1 MYRVGDTFVQIDN
14 NVFLVKPDTGLQSTG
29 TILGIPLNRVR
40 FPRHRKCPMSMVAS
54 RRSTSVAATFIIFA
68 AALFQTPHTF
78 AADLLGLY
86 IGGSVGQSQV
96 EANVPSVG
104 DFKENHSAFK
114 VMVGIRPISLIGA
127 ELSYIDFGHPSG
139 NINVAP
145 SNVSEKG
152 ADAFAVLYLP
162 VPVVDVFVK
171 AGLARL
177 QSTINSADRI
187 GVACAMGVRNCVPLF
202 RLDSTN
208 TSFAAGAG
216 AQFKLSAWAVRAE
229 YERFNAA
236 GGNPSLVSLGVTW
249 TFL

>member
-1 MYRVGDTFVQIDN
+1 MS
-14 NVFLVKPDTGLQSTG
+14 ST
-29 TILGIPLNRVR
+29 P
-40 FPRHRKCPMSMVAS
+40 A
-54 RRSTSVAATFIIFA
+54 RRSTSVAATFVIFA
-68 AALFQTPHTF
+68 AALLQTRH
-78 AADLLGLY
+78 ALANDLLGLY
-86 IGGSVGQSQV
+86 VGGAVGQSQV
-96 EANVPSVG
+96 EANVPTVG

-114 VMVGIRPISLIGA
+114 VIAGIRPISLIGA

-139 NINVAP
+139 NINGVP
-145 SNVSEKG
+145 SDVSEKG

-177 QSTINSADRI
+177 QSTTNSGLRI
-187 GVACAMGVRNCVPLF
+187 GIACTITDICGPVLF
-202 RLDSTN
+202 RLDRTN

-216 AQFKLSAWAVRAE
+216 AQFKLGTWAVRAE

-236 GGNPSLVSLGVTW
+236 GGNPTLVSLGVTW

>member
-1 MYRVGDTFVQIDN
+1 MRLIHSR
-14 NVFLVKPDTGLQSTG
+14 P
-29 TILGIPLNRVR
+29 ILP
-40 FPRHRKCPMSMVAS
+40 VAP
-54 RRSTSVAATFIIFA
+54 A
-68 AALFQTPHTF
+68 AAIVLFAMALHPTGHAF

-86 IGGSVGQSQV
+86 VGGSAGQSQV
-96 EANVPSVG
+96 EANVPSIG

-114 VMVGIRPISLIGA
+114 LIAGIRPISLIGA
-127 ELSYIDFGHPSG
+127 EISYIDFGHPGGS
-139 NINVAP
+139 INAVS

-152 ADAFAVLYLP
+152 ADAFGVLYLP

-177 QSTINSADRI
+177 QSTLNSIRV
-187 GVACAMGVRNCVPLF
+187 GVGSCTTTDPNCALF
-202 RLDSTN
+202 RLDRTN

-216 AQFKLSAWAVRAE
+216 AQVKFGPWAVRAE

-236 GGNPSLVSLGVTW
+236 GGNPSLVSLGLTW

>member
-1 MYRVGDTFVQIDN
+1 MRI
-14 NVFLVKPDTGLQSTG
+14 
-29 TILGIPLNRVR
+29 IPTRC
-40 FPRHRKCPMSMVAS
+40 F
-54 RRSTSVAATFIIFA
+54 TSVTATIVVLSFA
-68 AALFQTPHTF
+68 VLPTHRAL
-78 AADLLGLY
+78 ASDLLGLY
-86 IGGSVGQSQV
+86 VGGAVGQSQV

-104 DFKENHSAFK
+104 EFKENHSAFI
-114 VMVGIRPISLIGA
+114 VIAGIRPISLIGA

-139 NINVAP
+139 NINSAP
-145 SNVSEKG
+145 SDVSEKG

-177 QSTINSADRI
+177 QSTAN
-187 GVACAMGVRNCVPLF
+187 GVRAGVGTCPINFPNCALF
-202 RLDSTN
+202 RLDRTN

-216 AQFKLSAWAVRAE
+216 AQFKLGAWAVRAE

-236 GGNPSLVSLGVTW
+236 GENPSLVSLGVTW

>member
-1 MYRVGDTFVQIDN
+1 MHIVLT
-14 NVFLVKPDTGLQSTG
+14 
-29 TILGIPLNRVR
+29 
-40 FPRHRKCPMSMVAS
+40 
-54 RRSTSVAATFIIFA
+54 RRSTSFAATMVVLTVAILPTQHA
-68 AALFQTPHTF
+68 F

-86 IGGSVGQSQV
+86 VGGAVGQSQV
-96 EANVPSVG
+96 EANVPTVG

-114 VMVGIRPISLIGA
+114 VIAGIRPISLIGA

-139 NINVAP
+139 NINGSP
-145 SNVSEKG
+145 SDVSEKG

-177 QSTINSADRI
+177 QSTTNSGLRI
-187 GVACAMGVRNCVPLF
+187 GVGACTITNPNCGPVLF
-202 RLDSTN
+202 RLDRTN

-216 AQFKLSAWAVRAE
+216 AQFKLGPWAVRAE

-236 GGNPSLVSLGVTW
+236 GANPSLVSLGLTW

>member
-1 MYRVGDTFVQIDN
+1 MRAIPLRRLLPLAPIVTFVIA
-14 NVFLVKPDTGLQSTG
+14 VVPTGRA
-29 TILGIPLNRVR
+29 I
-40 FPRHRKCPMSMVAS
+40 
-54 RRSTSVAATFIIFA
+54 
-68 AALFQTPHTF
+68 

-86 IGGSVGQSQV
+86 VGGAVGQSQV
-96 EANVPSVG
+96 EANAPSVG

-114 VMVGIRPISLIGA
+114 VIAGIRPIPLIGA

-139 NINVAP
+139 DINAVS

-177 QSTINSADRI
+177 QSTLNSANG
-187 GVACAMGVRNCVPLF
+187 GVGTCTITKPNCALF
-202 RLDSTN
+202 RLDRTN
-208 TSFAAGAG
+208 TNFAAGAG
-216 AQFKLSAWAVRAE
+216 VQMKFGSWAVRAE

-236 GGNPSLVSLGVTW
+236 GGNPSLVSLGLTW

>member
-1 MYRVGDTFVQIDN
+1 MSI
-14 NVFLVKPDTGLQSTG
+14 
-29 TILGIPLNRVR
+29 IPS
-40 FPRHRKCPMSMVAS
+40 H
-54 RRSTSVAATFIIFA
+54 RSTSGAATFVIFA
-68 AALFQTPHTF
+68 AALLQIRH
-78 AADLLGLY
+78 AVADDLLGLY
-86 IGGSVGQSQV
+86 IGGAAGQSQV
-96 EANVPSVG
+96 EANVPTVG

-114 VMVGIRPISLIGA
+114 VIAGIRPIPLIGA

-139 NINVAP
+139 NINSSP
-145 SNVSEKG
+145 SDVSEKG
-152 ADAFAVLYLP
+152 ADAFGVLYLP

-177 QSTINSADRI
+177 QSTAN
-187 GVACAMGVRNCVPLF
+187 GVRAGVGACVFNFPNCALF

-216 AQFKLSAWAVRAE
+216 AQFKLGTWAVRAE
-229 YERFNAA
+229 YERFHAA

>member
-1 MYRVGDTFVQIDN
+1 MSI
-14 NVFLVKPDTGLQSTG
+14 
-29 TILGIPLNRVR
+29 IPT
-40 FPRHRKCPMSMVAS
+40 
-54 RRSTSVAATFIIFA
+54 RRSKSVAATFVIFA
-68 AALFQTPHTF
+68 AALLQTRH
-78 AADLLGLY
+78 ALAGDLLGLY
-86 IGGSVGQSQV
+86 VGGAAGQSQV
-96 EANVPSVG
+96 EANVPTVG

-114 VMVGIRPISLIGA
+114 VIAGIRPISLIGA

-139 NINVAP
+139 NINGVA
-145 SNVSEKG
+145 SDVSEKG

-177 QSTINSADRI
+177 QSTTNSGLRI
-187 GVACAMGVRNCVPLF
+187 GIGACTITAPNCGPVLF
-202 RLDSTN
+202 RLDRTN

-216 AQFKLSAWAVRAE
+216 AQFKLGTWAVRAE

>member
-1 MYRVGDTFVQIDN
+1 MHIVLT
-14 NVFLVKPDTGLQSTG
+14 
-29 TILGIPLNRVR
+29 
-40 FPRHRKCPMSMVAS
+40 
-54 RRSTSVAATFIIFA
+54 RRSTSFAATMVVLTVSILPTQHA
-68 AALFQTPHTF
+68 F

-86 IGGSVGQSQV
+86 VGGAVGQSQV

-114 VMVGIRPISLIGA
+114 VIAGIRPISLIGA
-127 ELSYIDFGHPSG
+127 ELSYIDFGHPNG
-139 NINVAP
+139 NINSSP
-145 SNVSEKG
+145 SDVSEKG
-152 ADAFAVLYLP
+152 ADAFGVLYLP

-177 QSTINSADRI
+177 QSTAN
-187 GVACAMGVRNCVPLF
+187 GVRAGVGACPINFPNCALV
-202 RLDSTN
+202 RLDRTN

-216 AQFKLSAWAVRAE
+216 AQFKLGPWAVRAE

-236 GGNPSLVSLGVTW
+236 GANPSLVSLGVTW

>member
-1 MYRVGDTFVQIDN
+1 MSI
-14 NVFLVKPDTGLQSTG
+14 
-29 TILGIPLNRVR
+29 IP
-40 FPRHRKCPMSMVAS
+40 S
-54 RRSTSVAATFIIFA
+54 RRSRSVAAMFAIFSA
-68 AALFQTPHTF
+68 VVLQTRH
-78 AADLLGLY
+78 AHADDLLGLY
-86 IGGSVGQSQV
+86 IGGAAGQSQV
-96 EANVPSVG
+96 EANVPTVG

-114 VMVGIRPISLIGA
+114 VIAGIRPIPLIGA

-139 NINVAP
+139 NINSSP
-145 SNVSEKG
+145 SDVSEKG

-177 QSTINSADRI
+177 QSTTNSGLRI
-187 GVACAMGVRNCVPLF
+187 GVGACTITNPNCGPVLF
-202 RLDSTN
+202 RLDRTN

-216 AQFKLSAWAVRAE
+216 AQFKLGAFAVRAE

-236 GGNPSLVSLGVTW
+236 GGNPSLVSIGLTW

>member
-1 MYRVGDTFVQIDN
+1 MRLT
-14 NVFLVKPDTGLQSTG
+14 P
-29 TILGIPLNRVR
+29 
-40 FPRHRKCPMSMVAS
+40 S
-54 RRSTSVAATFIIFA
+54 RRSTSVAATFVIFA
-68 AALFQTPHTF
+68 AVLLPTHRVLAD
-78 AADLLGLY
+78 DLLGLY
-86 IGGSVGQSQV
+86 IGGAVGQSQV
-96 EANVPSVG
+96 EANVPTVG

-114 VMVGIRPISLIGA
+114 VIAGIRPISLIGA

-139 NINVAP
+139 NINGVP
-145 SNVSEKG
+145 SDVSEKG

-177 QSTINSADRI
+177 QSTTNSGLRI
-187 GVACAMGVRNCVPLF
+187 GIACPFTDPNCGPVLF
-202 RLDSTN
+202 RLDRTN

-216 AQFKLSAWAVRAE
+216 AQFKLSTWAVRAE
-229 YERFNAA
+229 YERFNGA